1 MNNKWI
7 EQYPNNLNSEID
19 SIDDST
25 VTDLL
30 ESAVNKFSSNTAF
43 YSLNTSID
51 YKMTSLLSKR
61 IAAYLQYL
69 GVTKDTKIAIM
80 LPNLLTYPIT
90 LFGSYYCGATV
101 ININP
106 MYKSREINNILIDS
120 EAEYIFVLDKFY
132 QELQPCIPDSKIK
145 KIIVCKIT
153 DLLSPFMRIVI
164 PIVMLYK
171 KQSVSIKKQNNIV
184 FFKDIISNNFS
195 FEDILIDENDVALLQ
210 YTGGTT
216 GKSKAA
222 ILTHKNL
229 LSNVQQVS
237 NWIEPH
243 IKQGKEI
250 VITALPLFHIFSFT
264 VNCLT
269 FLKFGSENVLIANP
283 RDLDSFIKVLEKKKF
298 TVITAVNTLF
308 NLLLTSKKFRDLDFS
323 NFKFSVGG
331 GMAVL
336 KDTAQKWKDVTGTNI
351 TQGYGLTETSPVVSI
366 NRINDPF
373 NGYIGLPV
381 QSTKIKIIDDNGNIL
396 GCNQAGEL
404 CVSGPQVMSG
414 YWKISNEKSKYFTD
428 DGFFMTG
435 DIATMNDEG
444 YLKIVDRKKD
454 MIISSGYNVYPNEL
468 EDYLA
473 THPDILE
480 AGVIGVDDK
489 NRGEYIKAFVV
500 TKNESLLSSD
510 IIAFCKN
517 GLTEY
522 KVPKRIVFIKELPK
536 TNVGKILRREL
547 REINQSSKTIK

>member
-1 MNNKWI
+1 MSDKWI
-7 EQYPNNLNSEID
+7 EQYPNNLNSELD

-43 YSLNTSID
+43 FSLNTSID

-90 LFGSYYCGATV
+90 LFGCYYCGATV

-132 QELQPCIPDSKIK
+132 NELLPCIPDSKLK

-153 DLLSPFMRIVI
+153 DLLSPFMKVVI
-164 PIVMLYK
+164 PMVMLYK

-184 FFKDIISNNFS
+184 FFKDIVSNNFS
-195 FEDILIDENDVALLQ
+195 FEDVLIDENDIALLQ

-243 IKQGKEI
+243 IKQGQEI

-404 CVSGPQVMSG
+404 CVQGPQVMSG
-414 YWKISNEKSKYFTD
+414 YWKISNEKNKYFTD

-468 EDYLA
+468 EDYLT

-500 TKNESLLSSD
+500 TKNESLSSSD

-522 KVPKRIVFIKELPK
+522 KVPKRVVFIKELPK

-547 REINQSSKTIK
+547 RELN

>member
-1 MNNKWI
+1 MNNKWT

-19 SIDDST
+19 CIDDST

-69 GVTKDTKIAIM
+69 GVTKDTKVAIM

-101 ININP
+101 VNINP
-106 MYKSREINNILIDS
+106 MYKSREINDILIDS

-132 QELQPCIPDSKIK
+132 QELQPCIPTSKLK

-195 FEDILIDENDVALLQ
+195 FEDILIDENDIALLQ

-243 IKQGKEI
+243 IKQGQEI
-250 VITALPLFHIFSFT
+250 IITALPLFHIFSFT

-269 FLKFGSENVLIANP
+269 FLKLGSENVLIANP
-283 RDLDSFIKVLEKKKF
+283 RDLDSFIKVLSKKKF

-308 NLLLTSKKFRDLDFS
+308 NLLLTSRKFRDLDFS

-336 KDTAQKWKDVTGTNI
+336 SDTAKKWRGVTGTNI
-351 TQGYGLTETSPVVSI
+351 TQGYGLTETSPVVAI
-366 NRINDPF
+366 NRIDDPF

-381 QSTKIKIIDDNGNIL
+381 QSTKIKIIDDDENIL

-404 CVSGPQVMSG
+404 CVQGPQVMSG
-414 YWKISNEKSKYFTD
+414 YWKISNEKNKYFTD
-428 DGFFMTG
+428 DGFFKTG

-500 TKNESLLSSD
+500 SKNESLSSSD

-522 KVPKRIVFIKELPK
+522 KVPKRIIFIKELPK
-536 TNVGKILRREL
+536 TNIGKILRRKL
-547 REINQSSKTIK
+547 RELN

>member
-1 MNNKWI
+1 MNNRWI
-7 EQYPNNLNSEID
+7 EQYPNNLSSEID

-101 ININP
+101 VNINP
-106 MYKSREINNILIDS
+106 MYKSREINDILIDS
-120 EAEYIFVLDKFY
+120 QAEYIFVLDKFY
-132 QELQPCIPDSKIK
+132 QELQPCIPGSKLK

-195 FEDILIDENDVALLQ
+195 FEDILIDENDIALLQ

-222 ILTHKNL
+222 TLTHKNL

-243 IKQGKEI
+243 IKQGQEI
-250 VITALPLFHIFSFT
+250 IITALPLFHIFSFT

-283 RDLDSFIKVLEKKKF
+283 RDLDSFVKVLGKKKF

-308 NLLLTSKKFRDLDFS
+308 NLLLTSRKFRDLDFS

-336 KDTAQKWKDVTGTNI
+336 RDTAQKWKDVTGTNI
-351 TQGYGLTETSPVVSI
+351 TQGYGLTETSPVVAI
-366 NRINDPF
+366 NPINDPF

-381 QSTKIKIIDDNGNIL
+381 QSTKVKIIDDNENIL

-404 CVSGPQVMSG
+404 CVRGPQVMSG
-414 YWKISNEKSKYFTD
+414 YWKISNEKNKYFTD
-428 DGFFMTG
+428 DGFFKTG

-473 THPDILE
+473 THPDIIE

-489 NRGEYIKAFVV
+489 NRGEYIKAFIVS
-500 TKNESLLSSD
+500 KNEGLSSTD

-547 REINQSSKTIK
+547 RELN

>member
-7 EQYPNNLNSEID
+7 EQYPNSLHSKID
-19 SIDDST
+19 SVDDST

-30 ESAVNKFSSNTAF
+30 DSAVNKFSSNTAF

-132 QELQPCIPDSKIK
+132 QELQPCIPTSNLK

-153 DLLSPFMRIVI
+153 DLLTPFMRVI
-164 PIVMLYK
+164 IPMVMLYK

-184 FFKDIISNNFS
+184 FFNDIVSNNFS
-195 FEDILIDENDVALLQ
+195 FEDVLIDENDTALLQ

-229 LSNVQQVS
+229 MSNVQQVS
-237 NWIEPH
+237 NWVEPH
-243 IKQGKEI
+243 IKQGQEVI
-250 VITALPLFHIFSFT
+250 ITALPLFHIFSFT

-283 RDLDSFIKVLEKKKF
+283 RDLDSFIKVLRKKKF
-298 TVITAVNTLF
+298 TVFTAVNTLF

-381 QSTKIKIIDDNGNIL
+381 QSTKIKIIDDNENTL

-404 CVSGPQVMSG
+404 CVQGPQVMSG
-414 YWKISNEKSKYFTD
+414 YWKILNEKNKYFTD
-428 DGFFMTG
+428 DGFFKTG

-468 EDYLA
+468 EDYLT

-500 TKNESLLSSD
+500 TKNDSLSSSD
-510 IIAFCKN
+510 IISFCKK

-522 KVPKRIVFIKELPK
+522 KVPKKVVFIKELPK

-547 REINQSSKTIK
+547 RELD

>member
-1 MNNKWI
+1 MSDKWI

-132 QELQPCIPDSKIK
+132 HELQPCIPDSKLK

-153 DLLSPFMRIVI
+153 DLLSPFMRVVI
-164 PIVMLYK
+164 PMVMLYK

-195 FEDILIDENDVALLQ
+195 FEDVLIDENDIALLQ

-243 IKQGKEI
+243 IKQGQEI
-250 VITALPLFHIFSFT
+250 IITALPLFHIFSFT

-283 RDLDSFIKVLEKKKF
+283 RDLDSFIKVLGKKKF

-308 NLLLTSKKFRDLDFS
+308 NLLLTSRKFRDLDFS

-351 TQGYGLTETSPVVSI
+351 TQGYGLTETSPVVS
-366 NRINDPF
+366 
-373 NGYIGLPV
+373 Y
-381 QSTKIKIIDDNGNIL
+381 QSN
-396 GCNQAGEL
+396 
-404 CVSGPQVMSG
+404 
-414 YWKISNEKSKYFTD
+414 
-428 DGFFMTG
+428 
-435 DIATMNDEG
+435 
-444 YLKIVDRKKD
+444 
-454 MIISSGYNVYPNEL
+454 
-468 EDYLA
+468 
-473 THPDILE
+473 
-480 AGVIGVDDK
+480 
-489 NRGEYIKAFVV
+489 
-500 TKNESLLSSD
+500 
-510 IIAFCKN
+510 
-517 GLTEY
+517 
-522 KVPKRIVFIKELPK
+522 
-536 TNVGKILRREL
+536 
-547 REINQSSKTIK
+547 

>member
-1 MNNKWI
+1 MNNKWT

-19 SIDDST
+19 CIDDST

-69 GVTKDTKIAIM
+69 GVTKDTKVAIM

-101 ININP
+101 VNINP
-106 MYKSREINNILIDS
+106 MYKSREINDILIDS

-132 QELQPCIPDSKIK
+132 QELQPCIPTSKLK

-171 KQSVSIKKQNNIV
+171 KQSGSIKKQNNIV

-195 FEDILIDENDVALLQ
+195 FEDILIDENDIALLQ

-243 IKQGKEI
+243 IKQGQEI
-250 VITALPLFHIFSFT
+250 IITALPLFHIFSFT

-269 FLKFGSENVLIANP
+269 FLKLGSENVLIANP
-283 RDLDSFIKVLEKKKF
+283 RDLDSFIKVLSKKKF

-308 NLLLTSKKFRDLDFS
+308 NLLLTSRKFRDLDFS

-336 KDTAQKWKDVTGTNI
+336 SDTAKKWRGVTGTNI
-351 TQGYGLTETSPVVSI
+351 TQGYGLTETSPVVAI
-366 NRINDPF
+366 NRIDDPF

-381 QSTKIKIIDDNGNIL
+381 QSTKIKIIDDDENIL

-404 CVSGPQVMSG
+404 CVQGPQVMSG
-414 YWKISNEKSKYFTD
+414 YWKISNEKNKYFTD
-428 DGFFMTG
+428 DGFFKTG

-500 TKNESLLSSD
+500 SKNESLSSSD

-522 KVPKRIVFIKELPK
+522 KVPKRIIFIKELPK
-536 TNVGKILRREL
+536 TNVGKILRRKL
-547 REINQSSKTIK
+547 RELN

>member
-1 MNNKWI
+1 MSDKWI

-132 QELQPCIPDSKIK
+132 QELQPCIPDSKLK

-153 DLLSPFMRIVI
+153 DLLSPFMRVVI
-164 PIVMLYK
+164 PMVMLYK

-195 FEDILIDENDVALLQ
+195 FEDVLIDENDIALLQ

-250 VITALPLFHIFSFT
+250 IITALPLFHIFSFT

-308 NLLLTSKKFRDLDFS
+308 NLLLTSRKFRDLDFS

-336 KDTAQKWKDVTGTNI
+336 SDTAQKWRDVTGTNI

-381 QSTKIKIIDDNGNIL
+381 QSTKIKIIDDNENIL

-404 CVSGPQVMSG
+404 CVQGPQVMSG
-414 YWKISNEKSKYFTD
+414 YWKISNEKNKYFTD

-435 DIATMNDEG
+435 DIATMSDEG

-500 TKNESLLSSD
+500 TKNESLSSSD

-547 REINQSSKTIK
+547 RELN